1 MNTKSSKVGN
11 LTDYSK
17 QTLAHSS
24 DLDRERNRIRE
35 LDVKY
40 GCATIPYKGND
51 ILVGLK
57 GKKLFG
63 QVAALEYA
71 KRLYDL
77 MVKLSF
83 NSMKD
88 EIAKGGI

>member
-1 MNTKSSKVGN
+1 MNNKSSKVGN

-17 QTLAHSS
+17 HKLAHSS

-40 GCATIPYKGND
+40 GCATVPYKGND
-51 ILVGLK
+51 IWIGIK
-57 GKKLFG
+57 GKKLIG

-71 KRLYDL
+71 KKLYDL
-77 MVKLSF
+77 MVKMSF
-83 NSMKD
+83 NSMK
-88 EIAKGGI
+88 EGGV